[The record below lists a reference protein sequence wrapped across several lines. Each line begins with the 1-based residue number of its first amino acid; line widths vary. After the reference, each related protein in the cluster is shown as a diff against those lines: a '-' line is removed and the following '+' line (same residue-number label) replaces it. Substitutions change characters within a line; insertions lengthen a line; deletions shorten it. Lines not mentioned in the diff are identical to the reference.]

1 MKDQETPQSIVM
13 KLIPFLRWFPMTSS
27 GIRADILAGI
37 SVAMIL
43 VPQSMGYAKLAGL
56 PVVYGLYAA
65 ALPVVIGSMW
75 GSSRYLHTGPVAM
88 LSLLSAASL
97 APFAAA
103 GTELFIQLSIMLSL
117 MVGVLR
123 LLLGVLRLGV
133 LMNFV
138 SHPVMM
144 GFTNAAALII
154 GLSLLNTFFNVP
166 KPDTGAF
173 LTDFFGVF
181 GQLGEAHWP
190 TVMFGLATLA
200 VLHFLRKL
208 APAVPGVLVVV
219 VLGTIISAATGF
231 ERKETVTT
239 AQIADDTVR
248 ATYVAIS
255 ETRARLLQDA
265 EGISDAMHAH
275 TEVPAHSVDAV
286 RIDGEINL
294 LRFDEAQLKAR
305 LSDLRI
311 EAFGLLL
318 TRVEGADGTIT
329 FHARKEGDTGMA
341 WRLNKMTP
349 DGPTLSAGGQVVGNI
364 PQGLPAFQAPV
375 LNWEVLPALAP
386 AAFVMA
392 MIGFMEAMSIS
403 RALAARHRDNLDP
416 NQELIGQGLANI
428 VGSFFQSYAVSGS
441 FSRSAVAAR
450 SGANSGFFA
459 VISAIGVMITML
471 YLTPYLYHLPLAVLA
486 AIVMSAVF
494 GLLDMRSIVRTWKI
508 SPADGAAGTLTFLTT
523 LYMAP
528 DLAKGVIVG
537 VILAALLFIISTV
550 RPRTEVQGLSAEG
563 SLAGA
568 VSRNLPPIGD
578 TFVVVRFDASLE
590 FMNVAHFGDAV
601 TNALSSNP
609 NIRSVLVLGASIN
622 QIDASGIEKVQSLC
636 EGFRAAGGELMFS
649 GLKRQVRRRLERSGV
664 SDIIGKENLF
674 PNKRVALDFLMKR
687 EEEEQNQ
694 QAKPAATDPK
704 DPGDLSLGGRLRS
717 G

>member
-1 MKDQETPQSIVM
+1 MNEQTSQKSIIM
-13 KLIPFLRWFPMTSS
+13 KLLPFLRWFPMTSG
-27 GIRADILAGI
+27 GIRADIIAGI

-97 APFAAA
+97 APFASA
-103 GTELFIQLSIMLSL
+103 GTELFIQLSIMLAL
-117 MVGVLR
+117 MVGILR
-123 LLLGVLRLGV
+123 LLLGVFRLGI

-181 GQLGEAHWP
+181 RQIGEAHWP
-190 TVMFGLATLA
+190 TVLFGLATLA
-200 VLHFLRKL
+200 ALHFLRKI
-208 APAVPGVLVVV
+208 APSIPGVLVVV
-219 VLGTIISAATGF
+219 VLGTAISALIQF
-231 ERKETVTT
+231 ERTEAVSTEQITDTNVRDTLLAIVET
-239 AQIADDTVR
+239 ADKLQVDSEE
-248 ATYVAIS
+248 IS
-255 ETRARLLQDA
+255 EASRALKA
-265 EGISDAMHAH
+265 VEPG
-275 TEVPAHSVDAV
+275 SVDAV
-286 RIDGEINL
+286 RIGGEIDL
-294 LRFDEAQLKAR
+294 LRYDEALMKER
-305 LSDLRI
+305 LSDLRV
-311 EAFGLLL
+311 EAHRIKL
-318 TRVEGADGTIT
+318 TRVEAADGSVT
-329 FHARKEGDTGMA
+329 FRERVEGDTGPA
-341 WRLNKMTP
+341 WRLNRMTA
-349 DGPTLSAGGQVVGNI
+349 DGPVLSAGGQVVGNI
-364 PQGLPAFQAPV
+364 PQGLPAFQLPV

-392 MIGFMEAMSIS
+392 LIGFMEAMSIS

-450 SGANSGFFA
+450 SGANSGIFA
-459 VISAIGVMITML
+459 VVSAIAVMITML
-471 YLTPYLYHLPLAVLA
+471 FLTPLLYHLPLAVLA

-494 GLLDMRSIVRTWKI
+494 GLLDLGSVVRTWKI
-508 SPADGAAGTLTFLTT
+508 SPADGAAGTLTFLAT

-528 DLAKGVIVG
+528 DLAMGVIVG
-537 VILAALLFIISTV
+537 VILAALLFVISTV
-550 RPRTEVQGLSAEG
+550 RPRTELQGLSPDG

-568 VSRNLPPIGD
+568 VSRDLPPIGE
-578 TFVVVRFDASLE
+578 TFVVIRFDASLE

-601 TNALSSNP
+601 TNAFSSSP
-609 NIRSVLVLGASIN
+609 KIRSVLVLGASIN

-636 EGFRAAGGELMFS
+636 EGLRAAGGVLMFS
-649 GLKRQVRRRLERSGV
+649 GLKKQVRKRMENAGLME
-664 SDIIGKENLF
+664 IIGQENLF
-674 PNKRVALDFLMKR
+674 PNKYAAIDFLMKR
-687 EEEEQNQ
+687 EQEEGATE
-694 QAKPAATDPK
+694 PARPA
-704 DPGDLSLGGRLRS
+704 DLSLGGRLRT

>member
-1 MKDQETPQSIVM
+1 MTVPRSQQHIVI
-13 KLIPFLRWFPMTSS
+13 KLFPFLRWFPMTGQ
-27 GIRADILAGI
+27 GIRADIIAGI

-65 ALPVVIGSMW
+65 ALPVVVGSMW

-97 APFAAA
+97 APFASA
-103 GTELFIQLSIMLSL
+103 GTDLFIQLSIMLAL

-123 LLLGVLRLGV
+123 LLLGIFRLGI

-138 SHPVMM
+138 SHPVMA

-181 GQLGEAHWP
+181 AQLTQAHWP
-190 TVMFGLATLA
+190 TVLFGLATLA
-200 VLHFLRKL
+200 TLHILRKL
-208 APAVPGVLVVV
+208 WPQLPGVLVVV
-219 VLGTIISAATGF
+219 VAGTAISAAVGF
-231 ERKETVTT
+231 ERKETVT
-239 AQIADDTVR
+239 AEQILDPEARKTYLAILDTR
-248 ATYVAIS
+248 EKLTFDAEAIS
-255 ETRARLLQDA
+255 T
-265 EGISDAMHAH
+265 AMNASRD
-275 TEVPAHSVDAV
+275 VQPDSADAV
-286 RIDGEINL
+286 RIGGEIDL
-294 LRFDEAQLKAR
+294 LRHDESAQKAR

-311 EAFGLLL
+311 AAHSLEL
-318 TRVEGADGTIT
+318 TRVETGDGDATLVS
-329 FHARKEGDTGMA
+329 FRARQDGDTGPV
-341 WRLNKMTP
+341 WRLNRMTP
-349 DGPTLSAGGQVVGNI
+349 EGPVMSAGGQVVGSI

-392 MIGFMEAMSIS
+392 LIGFMEAMSIS

-428 VGSFFQSYAVSGS
+428 VGSFFQSYSVSGS

-450 SGANSGFFA
+450 SGANSGVFA
-459 VISAIGVMITML
+459 VVSAIGVMITML
-471 YLTPYLYHLPLAVLA
+471 FLTPLLYHLPLAVLA

-494 GLLDMRSIVRTWKI
+494 GLLDPASIIRTWRI
-508 SPADGAAGTLTFLTT
+508 SLADGAAGTLTFLAT

-528 DLAKGVIVG
+528 DLAMGVIVG

-550 RPRTEVQGLSAEG
+550 RPRTEVQGRSSDG
-563 SLAGA
+563 SMAGA
-568 VSRNLPPIGD
+568 VSRNLPPMGE
-578 TFVVVRFDASLE
+578 TFVVIRFDASLE

-601 TNALSSNP
+601 TNALSSSP
-609 NIRSVLVLGASIN
+609 KVRSVLVLGGSIN

-636 EGFRAAGGELMFS
+636 EGFRAAGGALMFS
-649 GLKRQVRRRLERSGV
+649 GLKRQVRRRMEKAGIV
-664 SDIIGKENLF
+664 EIIGQENLF
-674 PNKRVALDFLMKR
+674 PNKRVAVQHLIEQEKSTPAPEPVAPIEAPLD
-687 EEEEQNQ
+687 
-694 QAKPAATDPK
+694 
-704 DPGDLSLGGRLRS
+704 GRLRS

>member
-1 MKDQETPQSIVM
+1 M
-13 KLIPFLRWFPMTSS
+13 KLFPFLRWFPMTGS
-27 GIRADILAGI
+27 GLRADIIAGI

-65 ALPVVIGSMW
+65 AFPVVIGSMW

-103 GTELFIQLSIMLSL
+103 GTDLFIQLSLMLAL

-123 LLLGVLRLGV
+123 LLLGLFKLGI

-181 GQLGEAHWP
+181 TQLPQAHWP
-190 TVMFGLATLA
+190 TILFGLATLA
-200 VLHFLRKL
+200 TLHVLRKW
-208 APAVPGVLVVV
+208 APSLPGVLVVV
-219 VLGTIISAATGF
+219 VAGTAISAAIGF
-231 ERKETVTT
+231 EKSEQVSIEQITDKT
-239 AQIADDTVR
+239 ANH
-248 ATYVAIS
+248 TYRMIH
-255 ETRARLLQDA
+255 ETRARLKVDA
-265 EGISDAMHAH
+265 DEVSSAMRDQNKI
-275 TEVPAHSVDAV
+275 ESGSLEAV
-286 RIDGEINL
+286 RIDGVIDL
-294 LRFDEAQLKAR
+294 LRYDEAILKEQ
-305 LSDLRI
+305 LSDLRL
-311 EAFGLLL
+311 AAHDLKL
-318 TRVEGADGTIT
+318 TRVASEDGSVTYRT
-329 FHARKEGDTGMA
+329 RQEGDSGPL

-349 DGPTLSAGGQVVGNI
+349 DGPIMSAGGQVVGSI
-364 PQGLPAFQAPV
+364 PKGLPAFQMPV
-375 LNWEVLPALAP
+375 LNWDVLPALAP

-392 MIGFMEAMSIS
+392 LIGFMEAMSIS

-450 SGANSGFFA
+450 SGANSGVFA
-459 VISAIGVMITML
+459 VVSAIGVMVTML

-494 GLLDMRSIVRTWKI
+494 GLLDLRSIMRTWKI
-508 SPADGAAGTLTFLTT
+508 SPADGAAGTLTFFAT

-528 DLAKGVIVG
+528 DLAMGVIVG
-537 VILAALLFIISTV
+537 VVLASLLFVISNV
-550 RPRTEVQGLSAEG
+550 RPRTEVQGRSSDG

-568 VSRNLPPIGD
+568 VSRNLPRMGD
-578 TFVVVRFDASLE
+578 TFVVIRFDGSLE

-601 TNALSSNP
+601 TNAMSSGP
-609 NIRSVLVLGASIN
+609 EVRYVLVLGASIN
-622 QIDASGIEKVQSLC
+622 QVDASGLEKVRSLC
-636 EGFRAAGGELMFS
+636 EGFQASGGVLMFS
-649 GLKRQVRRRLERSGV
+649 GLKRQVRTRFEKSGLT
-664 SDIIGKENLF
+664 DIIGHENMF
-674 PNKRVALDFLMKR
+674 PNKRVAIDFLLKQ
-687 EEEEQNQ
+687 EEDGKHEPL
-694 QAKPAATDPK
+694 KPADVP
-704 DPGDLSLGGRLRS
+704 LEGRLRS

>member
-1 MKDQETPQSIVM
+1 MTVPRSQQHIVM
-13 KLIPFLRWFPMTSS
+13 KLFPFLRWFPMTGQ
-27 GIRADILAGI
+27 GIRADIIAGI

-65 ALPVVIGSMW
+65 ALPVVVGSMW

-103 GTELFIQLSIMLSL
+103 GTDLFIQLSIMLAL
-117 MVGVLR
+117 MVGILR
-123 LLLGVLRLGV
+123 LLLGIFRLGI

-181 GQLGEAHWP
+181 SQLTQAHWP
-190 TVMFGLATLA
+190 TVLFGLATLA
-200 VLHFLRKL
+200 TLHILRKL
-208 APAVPGVLVVV
+208 WPQVPGVLVVV
-219 VLGTIISAATGF
+219 VAGTAISAAVGF
-231 ERKETVTT
+231 ERKETVT
-239 AQIADDTVR
+239 ADQILNTNARETYLAILETRDKLSFDAD
-248 ATYVAIS
+248 AIS
-255 ETRARLLQDA
+255 AAMRASKDVQ
-265 EGISDAMHAH
+265 SDSA
-275 TEVPAHSVDAV
+275 DAV
-286 RIDGEINL
+286 RIAGEIDL
-294 LRFDEAQLKAR
+294 LRYDETAQKAR

-311 EAFGLLL
+311 AAHSLLL
-318 TRVEGADGTIT
+318 TRVEAEDGTIT
-329 FHARKEGDTGMA
+329 FRARQDGDSGPV
-341 WRLNKMTP
+341 WRLNRMTP
-349 DGPTLSAGGQVVGNI
+349 EGPVMSGGGKVVGSI

-392 MIGFMEAMSIS
+392 LIGFMEAMSIS

-450 SGANSGFFA
+450 SGANSGLFA
-459 VISAIGVMITML
+459 VVSAIGVMITML
-471 YLTPYLYHLPLAVLA
+471 FLTPLLYHLPLAVLA

-494 GLLDMRSIVRTWKI
+494 GLLDLKSIIRTWRI
-508 SPADGAAGTLTFLTT
+508 SPADGAAGTLTFLAT
-523 LYMAP
+523 LFMAP
-528 DLAKGVIVG
+528 DLAMGVIVG
-537 VILAALLFIISTV
+537 VVLAALLFVISTV
-550 RPRTEVQGLSAEG
+550 RPRTEVQGRSSDG

-568 VSRNLPPIGD
+568 VSRNLPAIGE
-578 TFVVVRFDASLE
+578 TFVVIRFDSSLE

-601 TNALSSNP
+601 TNALSSSP
-609 NIRSVLVLGASIN
+609 KVRSVLVVGSSIN

-636 EGFRAAGGELMFS
+636 EGFRAAGGVLMFS
-649 GLKRQVRRRLERSGV
+649 GLKRQVRKRMEKAGII
-664 SDIIGKENLF
+664 DIIGRENLF
-674 PNKRVALDFLMKR
+674 PNKRVAIQYLMEQEKGGSLPEPATPMEEPLD
-687 EEEEQNQ
+687 
-694 QAKPAATDPK
+694 
-704 DPGDLSLGGRLRS
+704 GRLRS

>member
-1 MKDQETPQSIVM
+1 MKDQKSRQGTVNR
-13 KLIPFLRWFPMTSS
+13 LFPFLRWFPLSAR
-27 GIRADILAGI
+27 GVRADIIAGI

-65 ALPVVIGSMW
+65 ALPVIIGSMW

-97 APFAAA
+97 APFATA
-103 GTELFIQLSIMLSL
+103 GTDLFIQLSLMLAF

-123 LLLGVLRLGV
+123 LLLGIFRLGV

-181 GQLGEAHWP
+181 GQLTQAHWP
-190 TVMFGLATLA
+190 TVLFGLATLGL
-200 VLHFLRKL
+200 LHLLRRF
-208 APAVPGVLVVV
+208 APSVPGVLVVV
-219 VLGTIISAATGF
+219 VLGTIVSALVGF
-231 ERKETVTT
+231 ERKES
-239 AQIADDTVR
+239 
-248 ATYVAIS
+248 VAIS
-255 ETRARLLQDA
+255 QISDVAARDAYSAILDTRARLFIDA
-265 EGISDAMHAH
+265 EEVAHAMHALSQSDRQSA
-275 TEVPAHSVDAV
+275 EAV
-286 RIDGEINL
+286 RLAGEINL
-294 LRFDEAQLKAR
+294 LRHDEAMQKAR

-311 EAFGLLL
+311 MAFGLKL
-318 TRVEGADGTIT
+318 TRVEDETGEISFRARRDGD
-329 FHARKEGDTGMA
+329 AGPV
-341 WRLNKMTP
+341 WRLDKMTP
-349 DGPTLSAGGQVVGNI
+349 DGPVLSGGGQVVGSI

-392 MIGFMEAMSIS
+392 LIGFMEAMSIS

-428 VGSFFQSYAVSGS
+428 VGSFFQSYSVSGS

-450 SGANSGFFA
+450 SGANSGIFA
-459 VISAIGVMITML
+459 VISAIAVMITML
-471 YLTPYLYHLPLAVLA
+471 FLTPYLYHLPLAVLA

-494 GLLDMRSIVRTWKI
+494 GLLDLRSIIRTWKI
-508 SPADGAAGTLTFLTT
+508 SPADGVAGTLTFLTT

-537 VILAALLFIISTV
+537 VILAALLFVVSNV
-550 RPRTEVQGLSAEG
+550 RPRTEEQGLSADG

-568 VSRNLPPIGD
+568 VSRNLAPIGD
-578 TFVVVRFDASLE
+578 TFVVIRFDASLE

-601 TNALSSNP
+601 TNALSSSP
-609 NIRSVLVLGASIN
+609 DVRSVLVLGSSIN

-636 EGFRAAGGELMFS
+636 EGMRAAGGVLMFS
-649 GLKRQVRRRLERSGV
+649 GLKRQVRQRMESSGLTE
-664 SDIIGKENLF
+664 IIGRENLF
-674 PNKRVALDFLMKR
+674 PNKHAAVDFLMKQ
-687 EEEEQNQ
+687 EQ
-694 QAKPAATDPK
+694 ALEAGGGASDDAFDPVEV
-704 DPGDLSLGGRLRS
+704 SLDGRLRS